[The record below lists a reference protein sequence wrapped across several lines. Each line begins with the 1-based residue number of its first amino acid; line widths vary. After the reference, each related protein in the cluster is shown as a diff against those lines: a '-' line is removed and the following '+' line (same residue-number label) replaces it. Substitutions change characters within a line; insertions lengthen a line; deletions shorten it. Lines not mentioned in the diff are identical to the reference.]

1 MSFQKP
7 YSNAYKLI
15 VVVLFALNFYFYL
28 ESESQFHAE
37 YSTIIYSYFSI
48 KIFLLIG
55 NLSLPFKYFHYNKI
69 IFQSLIGLTFG
80 LLIFFSLLELYNNAI
95 MVILDC
101 ALCLLSVFSLMK
113 MHQNRNASKNNI

>member
-7 YSNAYKLI
+7 YVNVYKLL
-15 VVVLFALNFYFYL
+15 VVVIFALNLYFYL
-28 ESESQFHAE
+28 ESESQFHDAFA
-37 YSTIIYSYFSI
+37 TIIYSYFAI
-48 KIFLLIG
+48 KVFLLIG

-69 IFQSLIGLTFG
+69 IFQSLIGLLLG
-80 LLIFFSLLELYNNAI
+80 LLTFFTFLKLYDNAI

-113 MHQNRNASKNNI
+113 MHQNKNDSKNYL

>member
-37 YSTIIYSYFSI
+37 YSTFIYSYFSI